1 MDIIISEMEIFYC
14 SLISPSLFQWFSCHL
29 FFSTSVL
36 KGGLKLC
43 VVWSEQ
49 KGGGVCFKSWAEGHL
64 LCAALMLPFDIKMQR
79 EKRRGNSNITAIW

>member
-1 MDIIISEMEIFYC
+1 MNIIISEMEIFYC

-49 KGGGVCFKSWAEGHL
+49 KGGGGMFQELG
-64 LCAALMLPFDIKMQR
+64 
-79 EKRRGNSNITAIW
+79 RGPPAMCSSYVAI

>member
-1 MDIIISEMEIFYC
+1 MNIIISEMEIFYC

-49 KGGGVCFKSWAEGHL
+49 KGGGGGGYVSRAGPRATCYVQL
-64 LCAALMLPFDIKMQR
+64 LCCHLIKKCSVR
-79 EKRRGNSNITAIW
+79 KEEETVI